1 MLHFYQAMEE
11 KPKRKRIIFV
21 VTNNWNRMQ
30 IWEAARQNAYLGGSR
45 NIKASIH
52 LEAFFIFTKLNRS
65 IIKHLFS

>member
-1 MLHFYQAMEE
+1 MEE

-21 VTNNWNRMQ
+21 IKNNWNRIQ

-52 LEAFFIFTKLNRS
+52 LEAFFIFTKV
-65 IIKHLFS
+65 K